1 MTRGGQK
8 APSQRQLRVGE
19 ELRHLIAH
27 IIEKG
32 DIRDPDVAG
41 KLVTVT
47 EVSVS
52 PDLRNALVYV
62 VETGGGD
69 NAPLL
74 AGLRR
79 VGPYFRHELARQLT
93 LRTVP
98 QLRFVADDSFD
109 QASRIEALLA
119 SPEVRRDLQAEDDD
133 GA

>member
-1 MTRGGQK
+1 MSKSGPK

-19 ELRHLIAH
+19 EIRH
-27 IIEKG
+27 IIAGIIERG

-52 PDLRNALVYV
+52 PDLKNAQVYV
-62 VETGGGD
+62 IETGGGD
-69 NAPLL
+69 MQALL
-74 AGLRR
+74 SGLRR
-79 VGPYFRHELARQLT
+79 VAPFLRHALASQMT

-98 QLRFVADDSFD
+98 ALRFAADTSFD
-109 QASRIEALLA
+109 QASRIEALL
-119 SPEVRRDLQAEDDD
+119 SLPEVRRDLLQDDD

>member
-1 MTRGGQK
+1 MSKSGQK

-19 ELRHLIAH
+19 EVRH
-27 IIEKG
+27 IIAGIIERG

-52 PDLRNALVYV
+52 PDLKNAQVFV

-69 NAPLL
+69 MQALLGGLKRVAPF
-74 AGLRR
+74 
-79 VGPYFRHELARQLT
+79 FRHELAHKMT

-98 QLRFVADDSFD
+98 ALRFAADTSFD

-119 SPEVRRDLQAEDDD
+119 LPEVRRDLHPEDD